1 MSKAKPNGNNQAHAG
16 MGADEDIHHDNG
28 KPRAKTTW
36 RMRVLPKTLQT
47 NPVTVATSQGQ
58 GVCSDVL
65 SRSV

>member
-1 MSKAKPNGNNQAHAG
+1 
-16 MGADEDIHHDNG
+16 MGAEEDIHHDNG

-47 NPVTVATSQGQ
+47 SPVTVATSQGQ